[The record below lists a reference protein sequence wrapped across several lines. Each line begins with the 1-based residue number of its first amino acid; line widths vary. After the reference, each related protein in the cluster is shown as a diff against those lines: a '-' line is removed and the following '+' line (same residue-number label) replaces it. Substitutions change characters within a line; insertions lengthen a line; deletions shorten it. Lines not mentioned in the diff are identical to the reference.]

1 MENNIDWRV
10 LDGLFRG
17 FKPTERITVDEW
29 ADKYRYLSPVSS
41 SEPGLWRTS
50 RVPYAKEIMWQLSYA
65 SPAKEIIV
73 MKGAQLA
80 FTEIGLNWI
89 GYTIDVDPAPMLIVM
104 GTEDA
109 LRKNTKTRIDPMI
122 KDSHRL
128 SQKIPPA
135 KQKTGENN
143 MFEKSYEGGILLM
156 AGANSATGLRSM
168 PIKKLML
175 DEVDSYPGDLNGE
188 GSPVALAEART
199 SNFPTKKIYKI
210 STPTIKGESLIEK
223 EYETTDKRMF
233 FVPCPE
239 CGTQQALKWEQ
250 VGWEV
255 ATGNVP
261 SKVWYECEHCH
272 AHIDE
277 MRKTEML
284 ANGEW
289 IPTAKNNINPE
300 RVGYFISSLYS
311 PYGWYSWKDMVTE
324 YLRALSDDVKM
335 KTFWNTRLGLPYAVS
350 GEAPSWEMLMNRCEP
365 YKPNKPPRGVVFITA
380 GVDVQRDRLEVEI
393 VGWGR
398 AKHSW
403 SLDYRIIEGDT
414 ADKPVWDKLGK
425 LLNEVWTREDGL
437 EMPILKMAVD
447 SGDHTSHVYNF
458 VRRYDA
464 NRVVAIKGQASKAT
478 IWGRPNKVDITSEGV
493 VVGTTLL
500 YTVGVNILKSELYSF
515 LRLHKDETGEA
526 PYGYCSFPDAYGA
539 EYFKGLASEQLQEV
553 KNNKG
558 YTVLQW
564 VKTYRRNEPLD
575 CRNYARAAA
584 SMLLYDNFQE
594 SDFEALEGSY
604 SQAKPTPQAPQQQN
618 NDSFWDKGRSF
629 WD

>member
-1 MENNIDWRV
+1 MDNKIDWSV
-10 LDGLFRG
+10 LEGLFRG

-89 GYTIDVDPAPMLIVM
+89 GYTIDIDPAPMLIVM

-128 SQKIPPA
+128 SVKIPPA

-210 STPTIKGESLIEK
+210 STPTIQGESLIEK
-223 EYETTDKRMF
+223 EYDTTDKRMY
-233 FVPCPE
+233 FVPCPD
-239 CGTQQALKWEQ
+239 CGTMQALKWEQ
-250 VGWEV
+250 VHWEV
-255 ATGNVP
+255 GAGNLP
-261 SKVWYECEHCH
+261 TKVWYECEHCH
-272 AHIDE
+272 TSINENH
-277 MRKTEML
+277 KTKML
-284 ANGEW
+284 EHGEW
-289 IPTAKNNINPE
+289 VATAPTNANPE
-300 RVGYFISSLYS
+300 RVGYYISSLYS

-324 YLRALSDDVKM
+324 YLRALNDDVKM
-335 KTFWNTRLGLPYAVS
+335 KTFWNTRLGLPYAVK

-365 YKPNKPPRGVVFITA
+365 YKPNCPPLGVVFITA
-380 GVDVQRDRLEVEI
+380 GVDVQRDRIELEI

-398 AKHSW
+398 NKRSW
-403 SLDYRIIEGDT
+403 SIDYRTLWGDT
-414 ADKPVWDKLGK
+414 ADVEVWNKLGT
-425 LLNEVWTREDGL
+425 LLNETWTRTDGL
-437 EMPILKMAVD
+437 VMPISRMAVD
-447 SGDHTSHVYNF
+447 SGDGSHTAHVYNF
-458 VRRYDA
+458 VRRYDST
-464 NRVVAIKGQASKAT
+464 RVVAIKGQASKAT
-478 IWGRPNKVDITSEGV
+478 IWGRPTKVDITSEGI

-515 LRLHKDETGEA
+515 LRLHKDENGVE
-526 PYGYCSFPDAYGA
+526 PYGYCSFPTAYGA
-539 EYFKGLASEQLQEV
+539 DYFKGLASEQLQEIR
-553 KNNKG
+553 NTKG
-558 YTVLQW
+558 YTTTQW
-564 VKTYRRNEPLD
+564 VKVHRRNEPLD

-584 SMLLYDNFQE
+584 SMMLYDNFQE
-594 SDFEALEGSY
+594 ADFEALEGSY
-604 SQAKPTPQAPQQQN
+604 SKNIKVETRPAKEKRP
-618 NDSFWDKGRSF
+618 SFWDKR
-629 WD
+629 

>member
-89 GYTIDVDPAPMLIVM
+89 GYTIDIDPAPMLIVM

-233 FVPCPE
+233 FLPCPE

-255 ATGNVP
+255 GKGNLP
-261 SKVWYECEHCH
+261 TKVWYECEHCH

-277 MRKTEML
+277 MHKNEML
-284 ANGEW
+284 AHGEW
-289 IPTAKNNINPE
+289 IATAPENENPE
-300 RVGYFISSLYS
+300 RVGYYISSLYS

-324 YLRALSDDVKM
+324 YLRALNDDVKM
-335 KTFWNTRLGLPYAVS
+335 KTFWNTRLGLPFANK
-350 GEAPSWEMLMNRCEP
+350 GEAPNWEVLMNRTDAYER
-365 YKPNKPPRGVVFITA
+365 NKPPKSVVFLTA
-380 GVDVQRDRLEVEI
+380 GVDVQQDRLELEI

-398 AKHSW
+398 NRESW
-403 SLDYRIIEGDT
+403 SIDYRVITGDT
-414 ADKPVWDKLGK
+414 AAQDVWDKLA
-425 LLNEVWTREDGL
+425 LVVHENWIREDGCVL
-437 EMPILKMAVD
+437 PLMMMGVD
-447 SGDHTSHVYNF
+447 CGFATSEVYNF
-458 VRRYDA
+458 VSKFSPS
-464 NRVVAIKGQASKAT
+464 RVVAMKGQGKLDRTFGNAQKLRTDRSGQT
-478 IWGRPNKVDITSEGV
+478 ISNSSRHAVSSDM
-493 VVGTTLL
+493 
-500 YTVGVNILKSELYSF
+500 LKSELYGY
-515 LRLHKDETGEA
+515 LRLHRDENGQC
-526 PYGYCSFPDAYGA
+526 PFGYCHFPQGYSANY
-539 EYFKGLASEQLQEV
+539 YKGLTAEVFQEV
-553 KNNKG
+553 TRKNG
-558 YTVLQW
+558 QVTYEW
-564 VKTYRRNEPLD
+564 VKLYRRNEPLD
-575 CRNYARAAA
+575 TRVYARAAA
-584 SMLLYDNFQE
+584 ALYYYDSFTEQH
-594 SDFEALEGSY
+594 FAAIEAKY
-604 SQAKPTPQAPQQQN
+604 MQNAPTPIRKKR
-618 NDSFWDKGRSF
+618 DKSEKSTSFWD
-629 WD
+629 